1 MNSHAVAAV
10 FDEPDAHPAANPP
23 RGILFVLSG
32 PSGVGKD
39 QAIQAL
45 KERPTFDMYHVV
57 TATTR
62 AMRAGEVHGRDY
74 FFVSREEFTRM
85 QQAGDLLEWAR
96 LYDDYYGTPLAQV
109 REHLYQG
116 TDVLLKID
124 VQGAAKVKQR
134 VPDAVFIF
142 LAPPSLEVLQAR
154 LLRRK
159 SELPE
164 KLAMRLATASRE
176 MEALGSYDYCVVNY
190 EGCLGQAVGKIE
202 CIVEA
207 ERCRVKRRVIDL
219 GDA

>member
-1 MNSHAVAAV
+1 MKSHAVAAV
-10 FDEPDAHPAANPP
+10 FDEPDAQPAAGAP

-39 QAIQAL
+39 QAIKAL
-45 KERPTFDMYHVV
+45 KERPAFDMYHVV

-62 AMRAGEVHGRDY
+62 AMRASEVHGRDY
-74 FFVSREEFTRM
+74 FFVGREEFMRM
-85 QQAGDLLEWAR
+85 QQAGELLEWAR

-109 REHLYQG
+109 REHLDQG

-142 LAPPSLEVLQAR
+142 LAPPSLEVLHTR
-154 LLRRK
+154 LLRRR
-159 SELPE
+159 SEPPE
-164 KLAMRLATASRE
+164 KLAMRLDTASRE
-176 MEALGSYDYCVVNY
+176 MEALGSYDYCVVNH
-190 EGCLGQAVGKIE
+190 EGCLAQAVGKIE
-202 CIVEA
+202 SIVEA
-207 ERCRVKRRVIDL
+207 ERCRVTRRVIDL